1 VNAAAS
7 DWTLAHQRSRKMN
20 RCIGYSPEEAS
31 KLVSM
36 GRTKIFQEIKDGRLK
51 ARKMGR
57 KTIILDDD
65 LREYAR
71 NLPEREISSA
81 AKSTGEAA

>member
-1 VNAAAS
+1 
-7 DWTLAHQRSRKMN
+7 M
-20 RCIGYSPEEAS
+20 IGRIAYSPEEAS
-31 KLVSM
+31 KLVST

-51 ARKMGR
+51 ARKIGR

-71 NLPEREISSA
+71 NLPEREITSA
-81 AKSTGEAA
+81 AESTGKAA